1 MDAQGRGPVSRS
13 YGMNVQV
20 HAVQDAMPEG
30 MERVLN
36 ILEQVATAEVN
47 PYNAI
52 KAIEQITQTT
62 AFEPDVTLE
71 GVGQIDTVSQ
81 TDDEGLATK
90 GAGYNY
96 TKSFYFDLKQQ
107 RKWCSCPGGRAQHVG
122 VIQPT
127 TLNLQV

>member
-1 MDAQGRGPVSRS
+1 
-13 YGMNVQV
+13 MNVQV
-20 HAVQDAMPEG
+20 HAVQDEMPEG

-81 TDDEGLATK
+81 TDDEVLPPRAQDTTTPRVSTLII
-90 GAGYNY
+90 NE
-96 TKSFYFDLKQQ
+96 Q
-107 RKWCSCPGGRAQHVG
+107 RKRCKDSS
-122 VIQPT
+122 
-127 TLNLQV
+127 